1 MLSNASNPIPVLG
14 WQNVALSSLGSVCQ
28 ATSEFSSDYLC
39 TKALDGLTHV
49 MSQWATRF
57 VGAGTL
63 FHVRHVILTYYHS
76 VLYSTAAFQHL
87 PWLISWVPT
96 QFVWFIHPCL
106 AGLIHWHIGSHEK
119 ASIHYND
126 IIMSAM
132 ASKSPVSRLFTQ
144 PFIQAQIKENT
155 KAPRHWPL
163 CEEFTGDRWIPAQ
176 NVSNAEK
183 FPSDDVIM
191 SNKIIQNY
199 MGKSGPCQTTTK
211 HNKTLAYNLWYLQIR
226 ADRINSHHSVNK
238 CNSYVRISPSYVL
251 CPVYMKMASTWWR
264 ALI

>member
-1 MLSNASNPIPVLG
+1 MLSNSFNPIPVLG

-63 FHVRHVILTYYHS
+63 FHVRHVILTHNYS
-76 VLYSTAAFQHL
+76 ILYSTAAFQHL
-87 PWLISWVPT
+87 PWNVHLCCTLCCYDYFMSA
-96 QFVWFIHPCL
+96 CL
-106 AGLIHWHIGSHEK
+106 LGLIHWHIGSHEK

-126 IIMSAM
+126 VIMSAM

-144 PFIQAQIKENT
+144 PFIQKQIEENT

-163 CEEFTGDRWIPAQ
+163 CGEFTGDRWIPAQ
-176 NVSNAEK
+176 NASNAENV
-183 FPSDDVIM
+183 SI
-191 SNKIIQNY
+191 
-199 MGKSGPCQTTTK
+199 
-211 HNKTLAYNLWYLQIR
+211 
-226 ADRINSHHSVNK
+226 
-238 CNSYVRISPSYVL
+238 
-251 CPVYMKMASTWWR
+251 WWR
-264 ALI
+264 HHGQ